1 MIKPKSFMLPT
12 AKIYYPFQPGPFR
25 MAMQLHPLAL
35 ADWIELDTDLPAHL
49 AEKRQLLYE
58 RPHEVFAAL
67 PQAEAGAHETLT
79 LLLAH
84 LTTHFPAIYRYEG
97 ATLINQA
104 TAEAWD
110 LAASPL
116 HPLDLAG
123 RLVQE
128 DLCLMQHDSATGI
141 YRLVAASLCFP
152 SRWRLHEKLGHSLA
166 VIHEPTPHYAETL
179 ATPMDRAFDKLKA
192 ERPVWRLNWSVV
204 DDGSLFQ
211 PTGHGRTD
219 YATDVTAENAGDK
232 LWLRVERQTLR
243 RLPQS
248 NDILFTIRVYSN
260 PLRTLSDKPEVAQRL
275 ASAIGGLD
283 EAMRDYKSLRPLRAA
298 TLAWLDTVSR
308 QTHKG
313 VNHDD

>member
-1 MIKPKSFMLPT
+1 MLPT
-12 AKIYYPFQPGPFR
+12 AKTYYPFQPGPFR

-35 ADWIELDTDLPAHL
+35 TDWIELDTDLPAHL
-49 AEKRQLLYE
+49 AEKRKLLCE
-58 RPHEVFAAL
+58 RPDEVFAAL
-67 PQAEAGAHETLT
+67 PRAEAGAHETLT

-84 LTTHFPAIYRYEG
+84 LTTHFPAIYQYKG
-97 ATLINQA
+97 SALVNQA
-104 TAEAWD
+104 TAETWD
-110 LAASPL
+110 LATSPL
-116 HPLDLAG
+116 HPLDIAG

-128 DLCLMQHDSATGI
+128 DLCLMQHDPTTGI

-166 VIHEPTPHYAETL
+166 AIHEPTPHYTETL
-179 ATPMDRAFDKLKA
+179 ATPMDRAFDKLKV

-204 DDGSLFQ
+204 DDGNLFQ

-219 YATDVTAENAGDK
+219 YETDVTAENAGDK

-260 PLRTLSDKPEVAQRL
+260 PLRTLSDKPEIAKQL
-275 ASAIGGLD
+275 ASAISGLD
-283 EAMRDYKSLRPLRAA
+283 EAMRDYKSLRPLHAA
-298 TLAWLDTVSR
+298 TLAWLDAVSR
-308 QTHKG
+308 QPHKG
-313 VNHDD
+313 VNHDHQ